1 MIGVIGFD
9 NLIQRKEDGFS
20 LAVTRF
26 GDAVGIIHAVT
37 DMINAA
43 LFKAFIPEVVNF

>member
-1 MIGVIGFD
+1 VIGVIGFD
-9 NLIQRKEDGFS
+9 NLIQRKKDRFS
-20 LAVTRF
+20 FAVTKF

-43 LFKAFIPEVVNF
+43 LFKAFIPEVVTF